1 MPENTTENVSG
12 DATESDTENV
22 SEDATESDTSDLRR
36 WIEVLDELELT
47 LATAAEATSEGEN
60 PDASRRTAVVLWK
73 APQGLG
79 PIPNELVER
88 ATQLAAAQQEAI
100 RELRADMRQNRQELA
115 FLEAVPTRAA
125 GGRSVYLDVNG

>member
-1 MPENTTENVSG
+1 MPKN
-12 DATESDTENV
+12 ATENV
-22 SEDATESDTSDLRR
+22 SESDTESVSEDTTGSDTSDLRR
-36 WIEVLDELELT
+36 WIEVLDELEQT
-47 LATAAEATSEGEN
+47 LATAAEATSKGED
-60 PDASRRTAVVLWK
+60 PDATRRTAVVLWK

-88 ATQLAAAQQEAI
+88 ATKLAAAQQEAI

-115 FLEAVPTRAA
+115 YLEAVPTRAA

>member
-1 MPENTTENVSG
+1 MPENETQNEPQDEN
-12 DATESDTENV
+12 DIR
-22 SEDATESDTSDLRR
+22 DLRR

-47 LATAAEATSEGEN
+47 LTAAGEATSEGEE
-60 PDASRRTAVVLWK
+60 PDASRRTAVVRWK

-88 ATQLAAAQQEAI
+88 ATKLAAAQQEAI

-115 FLEAVPTRAA
+115 FVDAVPSRAS
-125 GGRSVYLDVNG
+125 GRSVYLDVNG

>member
-1 MPENTTENVSG
+1 MPENVTENVP
-12 DATESDTENV
+12 
-22 SEDATESDTSDLRR
+22 EDPTESDTSDLRR

-47 LATAAEATSEGEN
+47 LATAARAAGEGED
-60 PDASRRTAVVLWK
+60 PDASRRNAVVLWK

-88 ATQLAAAQQEAI
+88 ATKLAAAQQEAI
-100 RELRADMRQNRQELA
+100 RRVSADMRQNRQELA

>member
-1 MPENTTENVSG
+1 MPEFSEPALPKSELRESELPESG
-12 DATESDTENV
+12 IA
-22 SEDATESDTSDLRR
+22 ALHR

-47 LATAAEATSEGEN
+47 LASAAEATSEGED
-60 PDASRRTAVVLWK
+60 PEASRRTAVVLWK

-88 ATQLAAAQQEAI
+88 ATKLAAAQQEAI

-115 FLEAVPTRAA
+115 FLEAVPTRATS
-125 GGRSVYLDVNG
+125 GRSVYLDVNG